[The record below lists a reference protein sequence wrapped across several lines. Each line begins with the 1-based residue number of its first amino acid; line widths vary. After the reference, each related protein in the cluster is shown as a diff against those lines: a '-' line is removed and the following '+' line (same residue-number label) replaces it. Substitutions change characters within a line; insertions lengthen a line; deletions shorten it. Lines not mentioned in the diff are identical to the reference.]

1 MTDERKLLH
10 EAKTEWKLLVL
21 ETRLRAYREEYG
33 EEELNEIMGALKK
46 AGTWAADR
54 VKGVF
59 GMETSK
65 QKKRRQGREKEEAD
79 KKAYKEKHG
88 NLKGFGKDNY
98 KGSQGQVKTWG
109 QLKDVLD
116 VANNIHELEDLQGKS
131 NALGAATRTAVGFL
145 LSFIA
150 PAAGGALALV
160 DATASALG
168 NVKNSRDMAMT
179 MRSASD
185 EEIEDSPILDIFKL
199 DDGYQRI
206 VDDGMERSFLSWFGK
221 WIDGEMKG
229 NPDGAVPSIDING
242 LFEKFLAESGE
253 YDETVT
259 NAETDTKL
267 DEIPYNGKPSEVKQ
281 ALQKVVRAG
290 EGFVDEFL

>member
-1 MTDERKLLH
+1 MANKKQLLR
-10 EAKTEWKLLVL
+10 EAKTEWKVLML
-21 ETRLRAYREEYG
+21 ETQLRAYREEYG
-33 EEELNEIMGALKK
+33 DEDLQEVLGALKK

-65 QKKRRQGREKEEAD
+65 QKTRREEREKEEKD
-79 KKAYKEKHG
+79 KKAYREKHG
-88 NLKGFGKDNY
+88 SLKGFGKENL
-98 KGSQGQVKTWG
+98 KGSQGQVKTWS

-116 VANNIHELEDLQGKS
+116 IANNIKELEDLQGKS
-131 NALGAATRTAVGFL
+131 NALGATTRTAVGFL

-150 PAAGGALALV
+150 PAAGTALAMV
-160 DATASALG
+160 DATAGALA

-179 MRSASD
+179 MRSATD

-199 DDGYQRI
+199 DDGYQKI
-206 VDDGMERSFLSWFGK
+206 VDDGMERNFLKWFGS
-221 WIDGEMKG
+221 WIDDNMKS
-229 NPDGAVPSIDING
+229 NPDGAVPSEDINS
-242 LFEKFLAESGE
+242 LFEKFLAEDGE

-281 ALQKVVRAG
+281 AWQKVVRAG